1 MKCLTAGRYTME
13 ATLLIQGHTDVV
25 DDTEDSFTTIQ
36 WRNGVPYVLE
46 IRQNPDSGAIERHW
60 VVATNIETG
69 VGPDD
74 DNNPESG
81 AVVFPCSVRGFT
93 DGGLRVVGTT
103 ERYSSR
109 GYIQTIDTVTMKF
122 PANMILSDRDRVTNI
137 RDRGSKKVLW
147 VEENGKPT
155 VFEVTGVSP
164 IFGPFGE
171 VIEHSTLLNRAQVQ
185 EA

>member
-1 MKCLTAGRYTME
+1 MKCLTGGRYTME
-13 ATLLIQGHTDVV
+13 ATLMIQGFPSTP
-25 DDTEDSFTTIQ
+25 DDTGDSLTTVQ
-36 WRNGVPYVLE
+36 VRDGVTYVLE

-60 VVATNIETG
+60 VVASNVGGT
-69 VGPDD
+69 VGPDGD
-74 DNNPESG
+74 ANSETGD
-81 AVVFPCSVRGFT
+81 VIFPCSVRGFT

-122 PANMILSDRDRVTNI
+122 PANVILSDRDRVTNI
-137 RDRGSKKVLW
+137 RDKSSKKILW
-147 VEENGKPT
+147 LEENGKPT

-185 EA
+185 DA